1 MKNFLSTSLGVI
13 MFLAMCLTGAEAE
26 DFTTQ
31 VVWSGSML
39 AIAGGCVFIINRIE
53 DKEEEENV

>member
-1 MKNFLSTSLGVI
+1 